1 VISLANSA
9 LVVRP
14 VTNPSIREARPDDA
28 EAIARIL
35 NRIIE
40 ARAFTAFDTPFS
52 IEAERAYIETFPERG
67 VFLVATSDDDQHVVG
82 FQSME
87 PFARY
92 THAFDHV
99 GVLGTYVDLDRRR
112 QGIAKR
118 LFRATFEAAARKGY
132 RKIFTFIRADNPAA
146 LSTYR
151 HHGFTIVG
159 TAQGHARIDGQYVD
173 EIIVE
178 RMLG

>member
-1 VISLANSA
+1 M
-9 LVVRP
+9 
-14 VTNPSIREARPDDA
+14 NPSIREARPDDA

-67 VFLVATSDDDQHVVG
+67 VFLVATSERDQQVVG

-87 PFARY
+87 PFASY

-99 GVLGTYVDLDRRR
+99 GVLGTYVDLERRR

-118 LFRATFEAAARKGY
+118 LFRATFEAAVRKAY
-132 RKIFTFIRADNPAA
+132 KKIFTYIRADNSAA
-146 LSTYR
+146 LSTYV

-159 TAQGHARIDGQYVD
+159 TARRHARIDGRYVD

-178 RMLG
+178 RMLDDARL